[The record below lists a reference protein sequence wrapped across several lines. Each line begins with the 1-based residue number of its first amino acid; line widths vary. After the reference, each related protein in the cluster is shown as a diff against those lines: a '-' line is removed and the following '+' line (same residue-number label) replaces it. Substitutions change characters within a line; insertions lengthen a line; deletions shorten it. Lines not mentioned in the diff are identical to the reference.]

1 MFVCFALFLKT
12 QCKEIIEMNDL
23 RMEYYGTIEI
33 RDIGIICL
41 YGGRSGYNLGE
52 FAEQVCLLTGAID
65 LY

>member
-1 MFVCFALFLKT
+1 
-12 QCKEIIEMNDL
+12 MNDL

>member
-1 MFVCFALFLKT
+1 MKT